1 MPQTARQPVRSAP
14 AAPVTL
20 KGLACFLIQL
30 WVKFTIFGVTA
41 TAFLVWCV
49 PSVSLLVAIDV
60 ALGSPKR
67 SSTVNSS
74 AAGTNHDVIPPE
86 GAHGMQHQPHLIV
99 QADVKGVGAA
109 AA

>member
-1 MPQTARQPVRSAP
+1 MPHTARIVP

-30 WVKFTIFGVTA
+30 CVKLTIFGVTA

-60 ALGSPKR
+60 ALGSPKTAR
-67 SSTVNSS
+67 PHIASGDGASSVE
-74 AAGTNHDVIPPE
+74 GTIDN
-86 GAHGMQHQPHLIV
+86 AHGLQHQPMLV
-99 QADVKGVGAA
+99 LQADVKGSGAA

>member
-1 MPQTARQPVRSAP
+1 MPHTAHSVS

-30 WVKFTIFGVTA
+30 CVKFTVFGVTA

-67 SSTVNSS
+67 AGPRIASS
-74 AAGTNHDVIPPE
+74 D
-86 GAHGMQHQPHLIV
+86 GALPDEHATDNAHSLQYQPMFVL
-99 QADVKGVGAA
+99 QADVKGSGAA